1 MNNDTNPFTEIYRK
15 LSDFEVIRVL
25 EFPTDYDPLAVE
37 AAQAEFE
44 SRNIGE
50 NEVLSLKKQI
60 NEEQIKL
67 LKSRTPDS
75 DFTMEEIASC
85 TRSLINITDPTP
97 LRVINF
103 LTLYAFYYYFD
114 YLIALTGTFDQSIVF
129 FPWDY
134 TLFLSAS
141 LLLPP
146 IILYLVM
153 QRKKWGWIGWSFGL
167 WLTFFIYVLNLIHLL
182 QFWYNNP
189 ELFQTTDDLDLN
201 GLLSLSINDLKEN
214 LRTDF
219 IELIITLLLLII
231 FSSQKILH
239 YFSISKRAVYYTCFS
254 AVIALAIFMLSVFF
268 I

>member
-1 MNNDTNPFTEIYRK
+1 MNTNPFTEIYRK

-25 EFPTDYDPLAVE
+25 EFPADYDPLAVE

-44 SRNIGE
+44 SRNIDE
-50 NEVLSLKKQI
+50 IEVHSLKKQI

-85 TRSLINITDPTP
+85 ARSLINITDPTP

-103 LTLYAFYYYFD
+103 LTLYAFYYYFS
-114 YLIALTGTFDQSIVF
+114 YLITFIGTFNLSPTF
-129 FPWDY
+129 FFWDY
-134 TLFLSAS
+134 I
-141 LLLPP
+141 LLLNIGMLIPP

-167 WLTFFIYVLNLIHLL
+167 WLTFFTYALSLIHLL

-189 ELFQTTDDLDLN
+189 ELFQTTDGSGLN
-201 GLLSLSINDLKEN
+201 RLLSPSINDLKEN

-231 FSSQKILH
+231 FSSHKILQ
-239 YFSISKRAVYYTCFS
+239 YFSLSKRAVYYTCFS
-254 AVIALAIFMLSVFF
+254 AVITLAIFMLTVFF